1 MGLPIEWSASF
12 VPTMPQPPSTPN
24 SPRVASGATRLW
36 FGPAGRVAVLIGLIA
51 ASLAPAWAEKADR
64 NQRMVLE
71 SDKPCVVNMAKQ
83 TSQCSGNVVITQ
95 GTLLIRADRVELRE
109 AADGYRLA
117 TALGAADKAAHYR
130 QKRDG
135 VDEFV
140 EGDGA
145 RIDYD
150 ERAGTLRFDGKA
162 VVKRLRGGVV
172 ADEIHGDVL
181 IWDSNAEQFNAQ
193 GTAATATTPGSR
205 VRMVL
210 APRAPASGASG
221 AATGAAALA
230 SAPAAALRPA
240 TSLGDRR

>member
-1 MGLPIEWSASF
+1 
-12 VPTMPQPPSTPN
+12 MPQPNQTPVTFRITAGVT
-24 SPRVASGATRLW
+24 PCCVGR
-36 FGPAGRVAVLIGLIA
+36 AGRLGLVAGLLC
-51 ASLAPAWAEKADR
+51 ASLMPAWAEKADR

-83 TSQCSGNVVITQ
+83 TSQCSGNVVIAQ

-109 AADGYRLA
+109 ASDGYRVA
-117 TALGAADKAAHYR
+117 TALGAADKAAYYR

-140 EGDGA
+140 EGNGQ

-162 VVKRLRGGVV
+162 TVRRLRAGVI

-181 IWDSNAEQFNAQ
+181 VWDSTAEQFSAQ
-193 GTAATATTPGSR
+193 GTAATANTPGSR

-210 APRAPASGASG
+210 APRVPASGASG
-221 AATGAAALA
+221 AATSSATS
-230 SAPAAALRPA
+230 SAPASTTPAPLRPA

>member
-1 MGLPIEWSASF
+1 MYLPN
-12 VPTMPQPPSTPN
+12 QTPAHF
-24 SPRVASGATRLW
+24 RAIAVADTRR
-36 FGPAGRVAVLIGLIA
+36 AGRACRRGLVAGLLC
-51 ASLAPAWAEKADR
+51 ASLMPAVAEKADR

-83 TSQCSGNVVITQ
+83 TSQCSGNVVIAQ

-109 AADGYRLA
+109 ASDGYRVA
-117 TALGAADKAAHYR
+117 TALGAADKAAYYR

-140 EGDGA
+140 EGNGQ

-162 VVKRLRGGVV
+162 TVRRLRAGVI

-181 IWDSNAEQFNAQ
+181 VWDSTAEQFSAQ
-193 GTAATATTPGSR
+193 GTAATANTPGSR

-210 APRAPASGASG
+210 APRVPASGASG
-221 AATGAAALA
+221 AAAMTSTPS
-230 SAPAAALRPA
+230 SAPSSTPPAALRPA

>member
-1 MGLPIEWSASF
+1 MSLPNPTPAIHRASADTTLRRAGHVCRLGL
-12 VPTMPQPPSTPN
+12 
-24 SPRVASGATRLW
+24 VA
-36 FGPAGRVAVLIGLIA
+36 GLVC
-51 ASLAPAWAEKADR
+51 ASLMPAFAEKADR

-71 SDKPCVVNMAKQ
+71 SDKPCVVNMVRQ
-83 TSQCSGNVVITQ
+83 TSQCSGNVVIAQ

-109 AADGYRLA
+109 ASDGYRVA
-117 TALGAADKAAHYR
+117 TALGAADKAAYYR

-140 EGDGA
+140 EGNGQ

-162 VVKRLRGGVV
+162 SVRRLRGGVI
-172 ADEIHGDVL
+172 ADEIHGEVL
-181 IWDSNAEQFNAQ
+181 VWDSTAEQFSAQ
-193 GTAATATTPGSR
+193 GSAATANAPGSR

-210 APRAPASGASG
+210 APRVPASGVSG
-221 AATGAAALA
+221 AAAAASTPA
-230 SAPAAALRPA
+230 STLRPA